1 MVRSSDD
8 TGGDSRPATQTI
20 FMVPLQEPVRRRAF
34 QCCNCILQNAE
45 CVVFGLISI
54 CGIIRTDVVPANR
67 LQRNV
72 PLRRSTIPWRTGFPR
87 FESNLLRIRSETK
100 YAVFVEQKLNVSD
113 RVLGDHRVM
122 PVRLVPVSSGKSIKL
137 DKPVLLIGRNPDC
150 DVILKQ
156 SRKVS
161 RTHCL
166 IACVENTIV
175 VRDLGST
182 NGVWLNSQRV
192 ERDARLSIGDE
203 LSVADVRYNLV
214 RVEKSNGLKTAA
226 DEEVPRAKSRKKKVR
241 DAAAPDQQRAQPL
254 DAGQPVPVAI
264 PDEEDSFVVE
274 ASAPRLP
281 RVTPEA
287 LKAAIDDSVGDSN
300 RSRKSPDESLP
311 ELAEAPLELEDSLP
325 ELDNSL
331 AELDEALSELGE
343 APPDIAAALPDLE
356 DDSDEIFSL
365 DLPEPLDMDDDEPI
379 AGGNV
384 ERDDSSYDAPIIPL
398 DD

>member
-1 MVRSSDD
+1 
-8 TGGDSRPATQTI
+8 
-20 FMVPLQEPVRRRAF
+20 
-34 QCCNCILQNAE
+34 
-45 CVVFGLISI
+45 
-54 CGIIRTDVVPANR
+54 
-67 LQRNV
+67 
-72 PLRRSTIPWRTGFPR
+72 
-87 FESNLLRIRSETK
+87 
-100 YAVFVEQKLNVSD
+100 
-113 RVLGDHRVM
+113 M
-122 PVRLVPVSSGKSIKL
+122 PVRLVPVLSGKSIKL
-137 DKPVLLIGRNPDC
+137 DKPILLVGRNPDC

-214 RVEKSNGLKTAA
+214 RVEKTNGVKEARD
-226 DEEVPRAKSRKKKVR
+226 DEARPAKSRKKNGR
-241 DAAAPDQQRAQPL
+241 DAAASDQQRAQPL

-264 PDEEDSFVVE
+264 PDEDDSFVVE

-287 LKAAIDDSVGDSN
+287 LKQAVDDSVGESS
-300 RSRKSPDESLP
+300 RSQESPDDVLP
-311 ELAEAPLELEDSLP
+311 ELEDAPLALEDSLP

-331 AELDEALSELGE
+331 ADLDEALSELDE
-343 APPDIAAALPDLE
+343 DPPDIAAALPDLE
-356 DDSDEIFSL
+356 DDSAEIFSL
-365 DLPEPLDMDDDEPI
+365 DLPEPLDMGDADKPILDGNAEP
-379 AGGNV
+379 
-384 ERDDSSYDAPIIPL
+384 DDSSYDAPIIPL